1 MKTSKGLTTALLFC
15 SILALTCITGLSQ
28 TNRPSLRIGTHEI
41 TLGMPAD
48 AALAVL
54 RQDFEVY
61 PTSRDSQ
68 EPHKRQWT
76 VFIKKPATRVGE
88 VYADEKSV
96 IGVTHLVFEKELK
109 SAQDVF
115 EALYKLSTEHAQ
127 TACRL
132 SEWTAYTPGV
142 HASSAVVL
150 FACGEFR
157 IRLVRSHFTS
167 DNAGESNEPDFE
179 VWEDLG
185 IIN

>member
-1 MKTSKGLTTALLFC
+1 MTFKFLPAALLF
-15 SILALTCITGLSQ
+15 SSVLALTCAPGLSQ
-28 TNRPSLRIGTHEI
+28 TSPPALTIGQHKI

-48 AALAVL
+48 VALAAL
-54 RQDFEVY
+54 RQDLEVY
-61 PTSRDSQ
+61 PFSGDSQ
-68 EPHKRQWT
+68 ESHKHQWT

-88 VYADEKSV
+88 VYANEKSA

-115 EALYKLSTEHAQ
+115 EALYKLSAEHAQ
-127 TACRL
+127 AAGRL
-132 SEWTAYTPGV
+132 SQWTAYTPGV

-157 IRLVRSHFTS
+157 IRLVRSHFAS
-167 DNAGESNEPDFE
+167 DNTGESNEPDFE